1 MVYPTIT
8 PLFLRTNGINQNTV
22 DDTEKGEALLALYEQ
37 WIKEAIAVVDEFCQ
51 QPLIAASREIYFD
64 SLQDANTFVSSNFE
78 KLLPFTYT
86 VSTTAVL
93 SSRLLVSDSWTTVST
108 SYFRIAVRDK
118 SRYLEFWN
126 YSGGYRYKL
135 AVTVG
140 YTESTIPTPIQKIII
155 DMASWAWKESQIG
168 KGTLGMNSQG
178 VSGGVGSTTTSFAN
192 MPERFKI
199 ALAPYR
205 VGTV

>member
-1 MVYPTIT
+1 MVYPTVT

-37 WIKEAIAVVDEFCQ
+37 WIKEAIAVVGEFCQ
-51 QPLIAASREIYFD
+51 QPLIAASREVWFT
-64 SLQDANTFVSSNFE
+64 SLAGDGLGLV
-78 KLLPFTYT
+78 KVLPFTFPVT
-86 VSTTAVL
+86 ATLSTR
-93 SSRLLVSDSWTTVST
+93 SQIQDSWTTVST
-108 SYFRIAVRDK
+108 DYYRIATRDK
-118 SRYLEFWN
+118 NYFLEFWN
-126 YSGGYRYKL
+126 FSGGYQYRL
-135 AVTVG
+135 NCTVG

-178 VSGGVGSTTTSFAN
+178 VSGGVGNTTTTFAN
-192 MPERFKI
+192 MPERFKE